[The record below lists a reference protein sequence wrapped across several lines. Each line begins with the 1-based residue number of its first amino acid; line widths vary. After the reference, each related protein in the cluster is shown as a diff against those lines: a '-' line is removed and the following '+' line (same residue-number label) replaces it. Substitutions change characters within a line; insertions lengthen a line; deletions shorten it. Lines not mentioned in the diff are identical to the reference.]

1 MIFSCPHSS
10 KMDSRVVF
18 DSAHNSAK
26 GESHTDLA
34 GIRIMMKVILQN
46 GLAFPQKYL
55 MFIQEFRLS
64 LNICILLFF
73 ISLPASLN
81 SNSKIRVPIFIIS
94 SENYLGITYTTLF

>member
-1 MIFSCPHSS
+1 MIFSCLHSS

-46 GLAFPQKYL
+46 GLAFPQKL
-55 MFIQEFRLS
+55 DVFS
-64 LNICILLFF
+64 
-73 ISLPASLN
+73 
-81 SNSKIRVPIFIIS
+81 RVPSVIKYMYFAVLHLSSRIS
-94 SENYLGITYTTLF
+94 KFQLEDKSTYFHYKQ

>member
-18 DSAHNSAK
+18 DSAHSSAW

-34 GIRIMMKVILQN
+34 GIRIMMMVKLRD

-55 MFIQEFRLS
+55 MFIQEFCLS

-73 ISLPASLN
+73 LSLPASLN
-81 SNSKIRVPIFIIS
+81 SNSKIRVPVFMIS
-94 SENYLGITYTTLF
+94 SEN